1 MPWMETCPVKERMR
15 FVMAIESGLFS
26 MTEACDRFGISRVTG
41 YKWWNRYQEEELK
54 GLRDRSRRPRNSP
67 GRTPSEIETLVIELR
82 KAHTT
87 WGPEKLLKVLS
98 KRRPELR
105 LPARSTVAAI
115 LKREGLV
122 EKPRRRRSHR
132 HPGQPLVEVKAPNDL
147 WTADYKGEFK
157 TLDGRYCYPLTIA
170 DQDSRYLLA
179 SEGLLSTRSRWARPV
194 FERVFREHGLPD
206 AILTDNGPPFA
217 VWNAI
222 CGLSALGVWWIQLGI
237 RHHRIEPGKPQQNP
251 RHERMHRTMKAE
263 ATRPPG
269 ANLRCQRRKFDA
281 FRKEF
286 NEVRPHQALG
296 QKTPAEVWR
305 PSSRLYPKTTPKPEY
320 PAHYEKRRVTSVGHI
335 KFKNRLLFL
344 SSNLLGETVALEE
357 IDDGIWSIYYYD
369 ILIARLNEREGE
381 VIS

>member
-15 FVMAIESGLFS
+15 FVVSLESGLYS
-26 MTEACDRFGISRVTG
+26 MTEACERFGISRVTG
-41 YKWWNRYQEEELK
+41 YKWWNRFCEGEKRLE
-54 GLRDRSRRPRNSP
+54 DRSRRPQSSP
-67 GRTPSEIETLVIELR
+67 GRTPQEIETLVIELR

-87 WGPEKLLKVLS
+87 WGPEKLLEVLS
-98 KRRPELR
+98 RRHPEVQ
-105 LPARSTVAAI
+105 LPARSTTAAI
-115 LKREGLV
+115 LKREGLI
-122 EKPRRRRSHR
+122 EKPRVRRNHR
-132 HPGQPLVEVKAPNDL
+132 HPGQPFVEAHEPNDL

-170 DQDSRYLLA
+170 DQESRYLIA
-179 SEGLLSTRSRWARPV
+179 SEGLLSTRGRWARPV
-194 FERVFREHGLPD
+194 FEKVFRENGLPK

-222 CGLSALGVWWIQLGI
+222 CGLSALGAWWIQLGI
-237 RHHRIEPGKPQQNP
+237 RHYRIEPGKPQQNG

-269 ANLRCQRRKFDA
+269 ANLRSQRKKLDA
-281 FRKEF
+281 FRYEF

-296 QKTPAEVWR
+296 NKMPAEVWR
-305 PSSRLYPKTTPKPEY
+305 PSARPYPRKTPKPEY
-320 PAHYEKRRVTSVGHI
+320 AAHHEKRRVTSVGHI
-335 KFKNRLLFL
+335 RFKSRMFFL

-369 ILIARLNEREGE
+369 VLVARMDERTGE

>member
-15 FVMAIESGLFS
+15 FVMVIESGLFS

-41 YKWWNRYQEEELK
+41 YKWWNRYQEEEAK
-54 GLRDRSRRPRNSP
+54 GLRDRSRRPRRIP
-67 GRTPSEIETLVIELR
+67 GRTPSEIEALVIELR

-87 WGPEKLLKVLS
+87 WGPDKLLKVLS
-98 KRRPELR
+98 KRHPGLR

-122 EKPRRRRSHR
+122 ERPRQRRSHR

-237 RHHRIEPGKPQQNP
+237 RQYRIEPGKPQQNG

-269 ANLRCQRRKFDA
+269 ANLRCQQRKFDA

-286 NEVRPHQALG
+286 NEVRPHQALA

-305 PSSRLYPKTTPKPEY
+305 PSRRTYPKTKPKPEY

-335 KFKNRLLFL
+335 RFKNRLLFL

-369 ILIARLNEREGE
+369 VLIARLKEREGE

>member
-15 FVMAIESGLFS
+15 FVVAVESGLYS
-26 MTEACDRFGISRVTG
+26 MSEVCERFGISRVTG
-41 YKWWNRYQEEELK
+41 YKWWNRFRGGDERLE
-54 GLRDRSRRPRNSP
+54 DRSRRPQRSP
-67 GRTPSEIETLVIELR
+67 GRTPQEIEALVIELR

-87 WGPEKLLKVLS
+87 WGPEKLYEVLS
-98 KRRPELR
+98 RRHRGVE
-105 LPARSTVAAI
+105 LPARSTIAAI
-115 LKREGLV
+115 LKREGLIV
-122 EKPRRRRSHR
+122 KPRVRRNHR
-132 HPGQPLVEVKAPNDL
+132 HPGQPLVETHEPNDL

-170 DQDSRYLLA
+170 DQESRYLIA
-179 SEGLLSTRSRWARPV
+179 GEGLLSTRGRWARPV
-194 FERVFREHGLPD
+194 FEKAFREHGLPK

-237 RHHRIEPGKPQQNP
+237 RQYRIEPGKPQQNG

-269 ANLRCQRRKFDA
+269 ANIRRQRKKLDA
-281 FRKEF
+281 FRHEF

-296 QKTPAEVWR
+296 NKTPAEVWR
-305 PSSRLYPKTTPKPEY
+305 ASPRPYPKKTPKPEY
-320 PAHYEKRRVTSVGHI
+320 AAHHEKRRVTSVGHI
-335 KFKNRLLFL
+335 RFKTRLVFL

-369 ILIARLNEREGE
+369 VLIARLSERTGE

>member
-1 MPWMETCPVKERMR
+1 MKERMR
-15 FVMAIESGLFS
+15 FVVALESGLYS
-26 MTEACDRFGISRVTG
+26 MSEACERFGISRVTG
-41 YKWWNRYQEEELK
+41 YKWWNRFCGGDK
-54 GLRDRSRRPRNSP
+54 GLEDWSRRPQSSP
-67 GRTPSEIETLVIELR
+67 GRTPQGIEALVIELR

-87 WGPEKLLKVLS
+87 WGPEKLLEVLS
-98 KRRPELR
+98 RRHPGVQ
-105 LPARSTVAAI
+105 LPARSTTAAI
-115 LKREGLV
+115 LKREGLI
-122 EKPRRRRSHR
+122 EKRRVRRNHR
-132 HPGQPLVEVKAPNDL
+132 HPGQPYVEAYEPNDL

-170 DQDSRYLLA
+170 DQESRYLIA
-179 SEGLLSTRSRWARPV
+179 SEGLLSTRGRWARPV
-194 FERVFREHGLPD
+194 FEKVFRKNGLPK

-237 RHHRIEPGKPQQNP
+237 QHYRIEPGKPQQNG

-269 ANLRCQRRKFDA
+269 AHLRSQRKKLDA
-281 FRKEF
+281 FRNEF

-296 QKTPAEVWR
+296 NKTPAEVWR
-305 PSSRLYPKTTPKPEY
+305 PSARPYPRKTPKPEY
-320 PAHYEKRRVTSVGHI
+320 AEHHEKRRVTSVGHI
-335 KFKNRLLFL
+335 RFKNQMLFL

-357 IDDGIWSIYYYD
+357 IDDRIWSIYYYD
-369 ILIARLNEREGE
+369 VLIARLDERTGE

>member
-1 MPWMETCPVKERMR
+1 MR

-54 GLRDRSRRPRNSP
+54 GLGDRSRRPRNSP
-67 GRTPSEIETLVIELR
+67 GRTPSEIEALVIELR

-98 KRRPELR
+98 KRHPELR

-122 EKPRRRRSHR
+122 EKPRRRRNHR
-132 HPGQPLVEVKAPNDL
+132 HPGQPLVEVKGPNDL

-157 TLDGRYCYPLTIA
+157 TLDGLYCYPLTIA

-296 QKTPAEVWR
+296 QKTPDEVWR
-305 PSSRLYPKTTPKPEY
+305 PSPRLYPKTTPKPEY